1 MPGLAAASGMRLL
14 TSRRH
19 EGLSLAGLKMIIERA
34 EIMHEGDVTHD
45 AEGSHYFGSTLFTL
59 DVGSMSEFLAGATD
73 EQTCARLLDHLR
85 AHPFFR
91 VHLMRLARREVLR
104 RVGSLPL
111 LPLCGELRGRVEGR
125 RILIDLDV
133 EFHGLTNLLERPA
146 P

>member
-1 MPGLAAASGMRLL
+1 MRLL

-19 EGLSLAGLKMIIERA
+19 EGLSLAGLKMIVERA
-34 EIMHEGDVTHD
+34 DIMHEGDVTHD
-45 AEGSHYFGSTLFTL
+45 AEGSHYYGSTLFTL
-59 DVGSMSEFLAGATD
+59 DVDAMVDCLAGPVD
-73 EQTCARLLDHLR
+73 GETCIRLLDHLR

-111 LPLCGELRGRVEGR
+111 LPLCGELGGRVEGR

-133 EFHGLTNLLERPA
+133 EFHGLTNLLAQPSS
-146 P
+146 

>member
-1 MPGLAAASGMRLL
+1 MRLL

-19 EGLSLAGLKMIIERA
+19 EGLSLAGLKMIVERA

-45 AEGSHYFGSTLFTL
+45 AEGSHYYGSTLFTL
-59 DVGSMSEFLAGATD
+59 DVDGMIDCLAGPVD
-73 EQTCARLLDHLR
+73 GETCARLLDHLR

-133 EFHGLTNLLERPA
+133 EFHGLTNPLARPA
-146 P
+146 T